1 MRNAKAL
8 AQEEG
13 LDSQFPHTDISINS
27 CDDLEKI
34 SPSGASK
41 GAGRARMKG
50 SEERGVGLKKGKS
63 SQGSRATAPAKFVP
77 SQIPRVIAGG
87 SPIPRVIANARSG
100 EDEALKDLARD
111 KHEARQAW
119 IQVFCFCCVMS
130 SILWHEKYKR
140 RTHVDFCIVLCR
152 KCGAGV
158 RKI

>member
-50 SEERGVGLKKGKS
+50 SEERGVGLEE
-63 SQGSRATAPAKFVP
+63 
-77 SQIPRVIAGG
+77 RVEGRG
-87 SPIPRVIANARSG
+87 
-100 EDEALKDLARD
+100 
-111 KHEARQAW
+111 
-119 IQVFCFCCVMS
+119 
-130 SILWHEKYKR
+130 
-140 RTHVDFCIVLCR
+140 
-152 KCGAGV
+152 
-158 RKI
+158 